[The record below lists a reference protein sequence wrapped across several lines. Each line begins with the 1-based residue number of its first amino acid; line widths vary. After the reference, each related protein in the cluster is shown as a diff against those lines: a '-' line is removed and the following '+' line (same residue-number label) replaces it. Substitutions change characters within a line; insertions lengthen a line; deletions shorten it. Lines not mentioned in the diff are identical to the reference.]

1 MKKIGKILVAL
12 MLVGATAISLAACSK
27 KSGGNA
33 TLEAI
38 LAEFKK
44 DESYTEYK
52 AQYPKTKFK
61 EEVDGDKIII
71 SASGKEGVSGKYE
84 FSLDGD
90 YLTYTQKADSEDYV
104 GQSYFI
110 FLMTAAEKYL
120 GMNSTLVNGY
130 IAGCNAFDVEN
141 GFYSVNTDET
151 TGDTTM
157 KLYIAGK
164 FDMPEIDK
172 MYIND
177 KALEYCNELGDDY
190 ISGGAN
196 AGKTGL
202 MYSGK
207 NDDVYIVIKEYGGK
221 SDLSYRSIMNAVA
234 KLKPVGYDAFA
245 KEYTEL
251 TEAEGENY
259 KVTFGYDELIKEHFG
274 ADKDDDYEYII
285 IRFGA

>member
-110 FLMTAAEKYL
+110 FL
-120 GMNSTLVNGY
+120 
-130 IAGCNAFDVEN
+130 I
-141 GFYSVNTDET
+141 
-151 TGDTTM
+151 
-157 KLYIAGK
+157 
-164 FDMPEIDK
+164 
-172 MYIND
+172 
-177 KALEYCNELGDDY
+177 
-190 ISGGAN
+190 
-196 AGKTGL
+196 
-202 MYSGK
+202 
-207 NDDVYIVIKEYGGK
+207 
-221 SDLSYRSIMNAVA
+221 
-234 KLKPVGYDAFA
+234 
-245 KEYTEL
+245 
-251 TEAEGENY
+251 
-259 KVTFGYDELIKEHFG
+259 
-274 ADKDDDYEYII
+274 
-285 IRFGA
+285 